1 MADIERELLSE
12 LVRASAFALATAR
25 LALAVGGDDP
35 DALRAIAVELDAALR
50 GLGVDLAPA
59 VDGLADCRRDTSRGD
74 N

>member
-1 MADIERELLSE
+1 MADIDRELVPE

-25 LALAVGGDDP
+25 LALAAGGGDS

-59 VDGLADCRRDTSRGD
+59 VDGLADCWRDMLSS
-74 N
+74 